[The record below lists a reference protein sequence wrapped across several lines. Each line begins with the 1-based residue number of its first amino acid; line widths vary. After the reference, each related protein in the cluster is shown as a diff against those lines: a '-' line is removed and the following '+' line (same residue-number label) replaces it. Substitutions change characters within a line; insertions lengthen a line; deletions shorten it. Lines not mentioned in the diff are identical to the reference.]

1 MDKKEE
7 KVYEGRINA
16 GRGVA
21 QEKEKHTNSNEEQSQ
36 TVENERPDDRAR
48 KAGY

>member
-16 GRGVA
+16 GRGIA
-21 QEKEKHTNSNEEQSQ
+21 QEKEKHTNGNEEQSQ
-36 TVENERPDDRAR
+36 TVDERPDDRAR